1 MDVIEIDINRS
12 AVVWQSIH
20 VHSHQRAISSLAVG
34 LAACVWVIRAVKV
47 RKSVSACRSWTLY
60 NKIATLCQCGHLS
73 ASRPGICGHSR
84 KASSCFPSLILIM
97 LRFLNTARGFLSSRN
112 TTNSECLSRST
123 YAPYCTPSW
132 RGSPNHGPKDYS
144 VTTGRN
150 DSTTFKR
157 CTRIPPNAV
166 DLRHETFI
174 PRCR

>member
-1 MDVIEIDINRS
+1 MAAADFYSEGGSLEPSQFLDVIEIDINRS

-84 KASSCFPSLILIM
+84 KASSCFPSL
-97 LRFLNTARGFLSSRN
+97 
-112 TTNSECLSRST
+112 
-123 YAPYCTPSW
+123 
-132 RGSPNHGPKDYS
+132 
-144 VTTGRN
+144 
-150 DSTTFKR
+150 
-157 CTRIPPNAV
+157 
-166 DLRHETFI
+166 
-174 PRCR
+174 